1 MRIGELSERT
11 GVSTRAL
18 RYYEQQ
24 GLIRSRR
31 LPNGYREYAPEAA
44 DVVSFIQDLFAAG
57 LSSRLLRDI
66 IPCVAEGGT
75 ASPPAGLLAQVEAV
89 RDDLLQQERRLR
101 ERRRTL
107 DDYLTGRLVPQSP
120 VTVADEP
127 QPRSTAD
134 RPTG

>member
-1 MRIGELSERT
+1 MRIGELSTRT

-31 LPNGYREYAPEAA
+31 LPNGYRDYGPQTA

-57 LSSRLLRDI
+57 LSSSLLRDI
-66 IPCVAEGGT
+66 IPCVADGGT
-75 ASPPAGLLAQVEAV
+75 TTPPEDLLARVREV
-89 RDDLLQQERRLR
+89 RDDLARQERRLR

-107 DDYLTGRLVPQSP
+107 DEYLAGPLVRHGFGLDPGTG
-120 VTVADEP
+120 
-127 QPRSTAD
+127 
-134 RPTG
+134 